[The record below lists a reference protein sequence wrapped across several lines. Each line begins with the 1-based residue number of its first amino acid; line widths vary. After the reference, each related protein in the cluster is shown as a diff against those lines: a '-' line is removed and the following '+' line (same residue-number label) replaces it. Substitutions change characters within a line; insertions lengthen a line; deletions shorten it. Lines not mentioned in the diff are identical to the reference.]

1 MMDREWIEKL
11 LTLERR
17 VKELERE
24 KADGREKETADV
36 RVSPPNPRWKP
47 TAYDEYYAVSDGR
60 VMALVCGEDEVDER
74 YFAVGGIF
82 RDEAAAEFALK
93 RLKVL
98 AEMQEWAGEY
108 GDPVS
113 IAYYEN
119 DGKVEPIASLYPNRG
134 EAVFATYE
142 DAEGCI
148 RAIGQ
153 ERLKKYY
160 FRVSEDEDDEKGSE

>member
-1 MMDREWIEKL
+1 MNR
-11 LTLERR
+11 
-17 VKELERE
+17 RE
-24 KADGREKETADV
+24 KQNRIDTLKRLLKETEAITPDDCG
-36 RVSPPNPRWKP
+36 SDEAPHPRWRP
-47 TAYDEYYAVSDGR
+47 GYDEKYYFIRREGDIDNFTWTNDDYDKRMS
-60 VMALVCGEDEVDER
+60 
-74 YFAVGGIF
+74 
-82 RDEAAAEFALK
+82 AAANVYWSEGDAEFALE
-93 RLKVL
+93 RRKVL
-98 AEMQEWAGEY
+98 SEMDEWTGEY

-119 DGKVEPIASLYPNRG
+119 DGKVESIAALYPNRG

-160 FRVSEDEDDEKGSE
+160 FRVSEDEDDGKGSE